1 MEFLELSLLTIFLL
15 LRTYLSIYL
24 ATVKGR
30 IVKGIVQLDLKLFL
44 KGLLNMFLCA
54 FPGSFINS
62 ALAYFQTA
70 LSIRFRKR
78 ITLYFMDRYL
88 D

>member
-1 MEFLELSLLTIFLL
+1 MDKEFLVRLLRLAKIAVPSVYSPECLELCLLTVFLL

-44 KGLLNMFLCA
+44 KGLLNMVLCA

-62 ALAYFQTA
+62 CL
-70 LSIRFRKR
+70 
-78 ITLYFMDRYL
+78 
-88 D
+88 